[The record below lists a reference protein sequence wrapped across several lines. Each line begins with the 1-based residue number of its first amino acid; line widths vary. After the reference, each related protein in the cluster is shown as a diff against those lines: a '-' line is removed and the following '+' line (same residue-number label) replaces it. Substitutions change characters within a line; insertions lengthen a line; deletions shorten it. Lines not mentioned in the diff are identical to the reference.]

1 MDIQQ
6 PTTPAESRKAP
17 IVVGS
22 GDLLGDTSTH
32 DALALVDV
40 GPLKTAEWMERSVP
54 MCKWCEKGEDVDQAA
69 ARILAKEVRRLR
81 EVMEKIINQ
90 QPCCEGGSCF
100 FPMHDGEGNY
110 IGEMNVDPLS
120 VIQTMAALAQDA
132 LSPNVES

>member
-1 MDIQQ
+1 
-6 PTTPAESRKAP
+6 
-17 IVVGS
+17 
-22 GDLLGDTSTH
+22 
-32 DALALVDV
+32 
-40 GPLKTAEWMERSVP
+40 
-54 MCKWCEKGEDVDQAA
+54 MCKWCEHSEDVDQAA

-90 QPCCEGGSCF
+90 QPCCEGGGCF

-132 LSPNVES
+132 LSPNVRMSDGGHKVNDLH